1 MASEAILEKKK
12 IKIKEFKEIFKS
24 NGIYLFDYRGLS
36 VGQFEKLRHK
46 VKVKN
51 GNCRVIKNSIAARF
65 FEEEKIQ
72 VDDQLLK
79 GPIAILYG
87 TDKVVE
93 IAKVLVDF
101 VKDME
106 NVEIKSGFL
115 DQEFI
120 NKDKIY
126 ELSKL
131 PGRDQLVSQLLM
143 TIAMPLKKFG
153 MTLSSPLKNML
164 LLMNNLKGKK
174 EKEES
179 KNG

>member
-1 MASEAILEKKK
+1 MVSEAILKKK
-12 IKIKEFKEIFKS
+12 KAKVKEFEEIFKS
-24 NGIYLFDYRGLS
+24 DGIYFFDYRGLS
-36 VGQFEKLRHK
+36 VGQFEELRGK
-46 VKVKN
+46 VKDKD
-51 GNCRVIKNSIAARF
+51 GKCRVIKNSIAARF
-65 FEEEKIQ
+65 FEDEKIQ

-79 GPIAILYG
+79 GPNAIIYCS
-87 TDKVVE
+87 DKAVE

-106 NVEIKSGFL
+106 NIEIKSGFL

-153 MTLSSPLKNML
+153 MTLASPLKNML
-164 LLMNNLKGKK
+164 ILMHNLKDKK